1 MSTVNPQ
8 GELALL
14 GCSTRPKYPHPT
26 QEIGICASMSDAVAL
41 SLRHARMTQ
50 EMIADCLNV
59 SAGYLSMLMIGK
71 RPWQQK
77 HLELI
82 RHHTG
87 SLATLQFSAMREGV
101 EVYADPVKVRLAQIE
116 QEREALLRAAA

>member
-8 GELALL
+8 GELSLI
-14 GCSTRPKYPHPT
+14 GCPTRPKYQHPP
-26 QEIGICASMSDAVAL
+26 QEIAICTSTSDAVAL

-50 EMIADCLNV
+50 EMIADCINV
-59 SAGYLSMLMIGK
+59 STGYMSMLMIGK

-87 SLATLQFSAMREGV
+87 SLATLQLAAMREGV

-116 QEREALLRAAA
+116 QEKQELLRRAA